1 MLYKAILT
9 IRLQMIANFLKELGF
24 MISMVLIVLTM
35 GLLLLL
41 AKLPAGY
48 LTMAL
53 ACVLCCIHFARKDKT
68 MIETLSKRMY
78 RKVLRVDYTLT
89 AAPFFMEAVLLGHV
103 KDMAGCML
111 TPLVFMYL
119 PSFQFHLRIPTH
131 PLLLK
136 GSLFY
141 AGNMRLLLVPYIIC
155 LLCAAMGW
163 LYANRNL
170 MIVSTM
176 VFVFL
181 LGGLQF
187 MKARLPHVLFYKD
200 FHHMVLL
207 NGRLAFMNALML
219 LIPFGILYFAAAPN
233 GLRLREIWVGW
244 AACAL
249 FWLHTYLLRFSTSS
263 LTIIH
268 EFIFM
273 ALFILCCAA
282 IISNYMVVGQLIIA
296 ILLIFIARKQT
307 HSIFKRTI

>member
-1 MLYKAILT
+1 
-9 IRLQMIANFLKELGF
+9 MIANFLKELGF
-24 MISMVLIVLTM
+24 MMSMVLLLSAM
-35 GLLLLL
+35 GLLVLF

-53 ACVLCCIHFARKDKT
+53 ACVLFMLHFARKDKT

-78 RKVLRVDYTLT
+78 RKVLRVDYTLI
-89 AAPFFMEAVLLGHV
+89 ALPFFMEAVLLGHV
-103 KDMAGCML
+103 KDMAECML
-111 TPLVFMYL
+111 TPLAFMYL
-119 PSFQFHLRIPTH
+119 PTFQFHLRIPTH

-141 AGNMRLLLVPYIIC
+141 VGNMRLLLVPYIIC

-163 LYANRNL
+163 LYDNRNL
-170 MIVSTM
+170 LIVSTM
-176 VFVFL
+176 FFVFL
-181 LGGLQF
+181 LGNLLF
-187 MKARLPHVLFYKD
+187 MKVRLPHVLFYKD
-200 FHHMVLL
+200 FSHMVLL
-207 NGRLAFMNALML
+207 NGRLAFMNAFVL
-219 LIPFGILYFAAAPN
+219 LIPFGILYIAAAPN
-233 GLRLREIWVGW
+233 GLRLREILIGW

-249 FWLHTYLLRFSTSS
+249 FWLHAYLLRFSTSS

-282 IISNYMVVGQLIIA
+282 IISNYMVVGQLIMA
-296 ILLIFIARKQT
+296 ILLIFIDRKQT